1 MKRRNNKST
10 EGGNMINRTTTAL
23 LSLALCAASVQAAET
38 VSIANWSG
46 YIAPDTL
53 AQFTQRTAIQTTYD
67 VIDSNETTEA
77 KLMTGGSGYDLA
89 SPSNHF
95 LPRLIQAGAIQPLD
109 RSKLPNWNN
118 LDPKLMKLLETSDPG
133 NRYGIPY
140 MWVTVGIGYNVDKI
154 KAIFG
159 DTDVT
164 QSWQLLFKPE
174 NIQKLK
180 QCGVAFLDNPTQM
193 VPITLNALG
202 LDPHSEQ
209 PADLKKAEAAL
220 QAIRPSILYFHQ
232 AKYVSDLANGN
243 ICVAVGFS
251 GDVLQAMATAQ
262 QAKNGVNLGYSI
274 PREGST
280 VAMDMVVIPR
290 NAPHLDNAYAYLNYL
305 LDPKVIANI
314 SNFVQYANGNAAS
327 LPYIEPQL
335 RSNPAA
341 YPPQSVLDTL
351 FPIKTMTP
359 AGMRLSTRLWT
370 RVVSGT

>member
-1 MKRRNNKST
+1 
-10 EGGNMINRTTTAL
+10 MINRTTTAL
-23 LSLALCAASVQAAET
+23 LSLALCVTGAQAAET

-53 AQFTQRTAIQTTYD
+53 SEFTQRTGIQTTYD

-95 LPRLIQAGAIQPLD
+95 LPRLIQSGAIQPLD
-109 RSKLPNWNN
+109 KSKLPNWNN

-159 DTDVT
+159 NTDVT
-164 QSWQLLFKPE
+164 QSWQMLFKPE

-193 VPITLNALG
+193 VPITLKALG

-209 PADLKKAEAAL
+209 PADLKQAEAAL
-220 QAIRPSILYFHQ
+220 RAIRPSILYFHQ

-262 QAKNGVNLGYSI
+262 QAKNGVNIGYSI

-290 NAPHLDNAYAYLNYL
+290 NAPHLENAYAYLNYL

-314 SNFVQYANGNAAS
+314 SNFVQYANGNVAS
-327 LPYIEPQL
+327 RPYIEPQL
-335 RSNPAA
+335 RDNPAA

>member
-1 MKRRNNKST
+1 
-10 EGGNMINRTTTAL
+10 MINRTTTAL
-23 LSLALCAASVQAAET
+23 LSLALCATGVQAAET

-53 AQFTQRTAIQTTYD
+53 SEFTQRTGIQTTYD

-95 LPRLIQAGAIQPLD
+95 LPRLIQSGAIQPLD
-109 RSKLPNWNN
+109 KSKLPNWNN

-159 DTDVT
+159 NTDVT
-164 QSWQLLFKPE
+164 QSWQMLFKPE

-193 VPITLNALG
+193 VPITLKALG

-209 PADLKKAEAAL
+209 PADLKQAEEAL
-220 QAIRPSILYFHQ
+220 RAIRPSILYFHQ

-262 QAKNGVNLGYSI
+262 QAKNGVNIGYSI

-280 VAMDMVVIPR
+280 VAMDMVVIPK
-290 NAPHLDNAYAYLNYL
+290 NAPHLENAYAYLNYL

-335 RSNPAA
+335 RDNPAA

-370 RVVSGT
+370 RITSGT

>member
-1 MKRRNNKST
+1 
-10 EGGNMINRTTTAL
+10 MINRTTTAL
-23 LSLALCAASVQAAET
+23 LSLALCATGAQAAET

-53 AQFTQRTAIQTTYD
+53 SEFTQRTGIQTTYD

-95 LPRLIQAGAIQPLD
+95 LPRLIQSGAIQPLD
-109 RSKLPNWNN
+109 KSKLPNWNN

-159 DTDVT
+159 NTDVT
-164 QSWQLLFKPE
+164 QSWQMLFKPE

-193 VPITLNALG
+193 VPITLKALG
-202 LDPHSEQ
+202 LDPHSER
-209 PADLKKAEAAL
+209 PAELKQAEEAL
-220 QAIRPSILYFHQ
+220 RAIRPSILYFHQ

-262 QAKNGVNLGYSI
+262 QAKNGVNIGYSI

-280 VAMDMVVIPR
+280 VAMDMVVIPK
-290 NAPHLDNAYAYLNYL
+290 NAPHLENAYAYLNYL

-327 LPYIEPQL
+327 LPYIEPRL
-335 RSNPAA
+335 RDNPAA

-370 RVVSGT
+370 RITSGT

>member
-1 MKRRNNKST
+1 
-10 EGGNMINRTTTAL
+10 MINRTTTAL

-53 AQFTQRTAIQTTYD
+53 AQFTQRTGIQTTYD

-202 LDPHSEQ
+202 LAPHSEQ

-243 ICVAVGFS
+243 ICVAVGYS
-251 GDVLQAMATAQ
+251 GDVLQARSRAEEAGNKEKVAFSIPKEGAGSFYDMMAIPKDATNVDNAYLFMNFLMR
-262 QAKNGVNLGYSI
+262 ADIIAEVTNSLGYS
-274 PREGST
+274 
-280 VAMDMVVIPR
+280 
-290 NAPHLDNAYAYLNYL
+290 NA
-305 LDPKVIANI
+305 
-314 SNFVQYANGNAAS
+314 NAAATP
-327 LPYIEPQL
+327 LVDEAI
-335 RSNPAA
+335 RNDPAS
-341 YPPQSVLDTL
+341 YPPQAVLATL
-351 FPIKTMTP
+351 YAVPDQPIAIQRVMNR
-359 AGMRLSTRLWT
+359 GWT
-370 RVVSGT
+370 RIKLGK

>member
-1 MKRRNNKST
+1 
-10 EGGNMINRTTTAL
+10 MINRTTTAL

-243 ICVAVGFS
+243 ICVAVG
-251 GDVLQAMATAQ
+251 L
-262 QAKNGVNLGYSI
+262 
-274 PREGST
+274 
-280 VAMDMVVIPR
+280 
-290 NAPHLDNAYAYLNYL
+290 
-305 LDPKVIANI
+305 
-314 SNFVQYANGNAAS
+314 S
-327 LPYIEPQL
+327 LIH
-335 RSNPAA
+335 
-341 YPPQSVLDTL
+341 
-351 FPIKTMTP
+351 I
-359 AGMRLSTRLWT
+359 
-370 RVVSGT
+370 

>member
-1 MKRRNNKST
+1 
-10 EGGNMINRTTTAL
+10 MINRTTTAL

-164 QSWQLLFKPE
+164 HSWQLLFKPE